1 MMSDGQQFQEKL
13 QAQLD
18 EWGIDL
24 AQLRA
29 KAAQTSEAARL
40 AMDIQLVT
48 LEAKLQAG
56 QERLAELAD
65 TSEDAWASM
74 QGGLES
80 AWSSLTVAFSEAAE
94 KLSNPSLAAPEP
106 SHLWP
111 LRREQRHIM
120 WA

>member
-65 TSEDAWASM
+65 TSEDAWGSI
-74 QGGLES
+74 QGGFES
-80 AWSSLTVAFSEAAE
+80 AWGSMKTAFSEAAA
-94 KLSNPSLAAPEP
+94 KFKD
-106 SHLWP
+106 
-111 LRREQRHIM
+111 
-120 WA
+120 